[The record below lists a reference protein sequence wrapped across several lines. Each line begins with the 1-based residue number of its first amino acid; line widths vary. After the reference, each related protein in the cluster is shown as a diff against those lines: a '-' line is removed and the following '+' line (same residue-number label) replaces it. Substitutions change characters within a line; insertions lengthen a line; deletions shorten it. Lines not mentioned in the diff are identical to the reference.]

1 MKTLNVFVDT
11 DVVISSLIS
20 KTGGAYLLLNN
31 TPPDVNFWISNFSEK
46 EIIGTINKLNLSQ
59 IDWKNIKNN
68 FKYIKLDQNIQ
79 HIRNKYLNFILDKND
94 AQIVAGTVISQAR
107 YLLTYN
113 LKHYQIEKIKELN
126 IIVLTPG
133 QFLQYLRSQN

>member
-31 TPPDVNFWISNFSEK
+31 TPGVNFWISDFSEK

>member
-1 MKTLNVFVDT
+1 MKALDVFVDT

-20 KTGGAYLLLNN
+20 KTGGAHLLLTN
-31 TPPDVNFWISNFSEK
+31 TPDVNFWISNFSEK
-46 EIIGTINKLNLSQ
+46 EIIGTINKLGLSQ

-68 FKYIKLDQNIQ
+68 FKYAKLSQNIQ
-79 HIRNKYLNFILDKND
+79 SIRSKYLYFTLDKND
-94 AQIVAGTVISQAR
+94 AQIVAGAVISQAR

-133 QFLQYLRSQN
+133 QFLQYLRSKN